1 VKIIK
6 VFREDSEPIELIDND
21 NTIRSEYV
29 EQLRE
34 LMNSTNIMILETSSG
49 SLITRP
55 HKIES
60 ILVID
65 NDELSGKSVCEGTEH
80 SLCEGT
86 DTSVHLD
93 ENGQTSDDFIR
104 DT

>member
-1 VKIIK
+1 
-6 VFREDSEPIELIDND
+6 
-21 NTIRSEYV
+21 
-29 EQLRE
+29 
-34 LMNSTNIMILETSSG
+34 MNSTNIMILETSSG

-86 DTSVHLD
+86 EHSLMESHSIQLG

>member
-1 VKIIK
+1 MKIIK
-6 VFREDSEPIELIDND
+6 IFREDGEPIELIDND

-29 EQLRE
+29 KQLGE
-34 LMNSTNIMILETSSG
+34 LMNSTDVMILETSSG

-65 NDELSGKSVCEGTEH
+65 DGELSGKST
-80 SLCEGT
+80 
-86 DTSVHLD
+86 D
-93 ENGQTSDDFIR
+93 ENGQISDDFIR
-104 DT
+104 DI